1 MSVKRSPTSKKV
13 MKRPQVHR
21 RHWLWLIFS
30 LMGVATVSAS
40 AGALLAVAIAGTPLK
55 QAQLTPD
62 QGDIFDQVFNQNE
75 PISTGANFRLPKL
88 TRSVNILVL
97 GTKVLTTEVN
107 EVPEDLQNVG
117 YHALVNSLDGLSDTM
132 LLVRFNPQTHQV
144 VVLSLPRDTRT
155 WVDGAGITK
164 LNEANAIGG
173 PALTARATSELLGGV
188 GIDRYIRIN
197 VQGVEKLID
206 ALGGV
211 TVYVPQDMQYQDD
224 SQHLYINLKQ
234 GEQHL
239 NGNQAMQF
247 LRFRYDAYGDIGRV
261 QRQQM
266 LMRSLL
272 EQTLR
277 PATLPR
283 LPQILSVIQENLD
296 TNLSVEELVAL
307 LGFAAQTDRPNAQ
320 MLMLPGRFDTE
331 TGSGYWLPTHNEID
345 VMVRQYFGR
354 DNVTY
359 VGADN
364 VAEAVK
370 IAIQDST
377 GDSYALQ
384 TLINKLGNT
393 GYSRVDVDQPWD
405 EGLATTQIIAQHGDT
420 QNAEAIRRILGYGEV
435 LVESTGNLD
444 SDITIRLGQDSLQ
457 ALQPPQDIPDAEV
470 PGLEPPI
477 PDELTIDAIDPTG
490 NPAIDPAVADP
501 LSDPSLSDPSLPSI
515 EESVEEQTVPA
526 VQLD

>member
-1 MSVKRSPTSKKV
+1 M
-13 MKRPQVHR
+13 
-21 RHWLWLIFS
+21 
-30 LMGVATVSAS
+30 SAS
-40 AGALLAVAIAGTPLK
+40 AGALLAVAIAGTPLM
-55 QAQLTPD
+55 QTQSMAD
-62 QGDIFDQVFNQNE
+62 QENLLDQVFNQDE

-97 GTKVLTTEVN
+97 GSKVLTTDVA
-107 EVPEDLQNVG
+107 EVPEELQNAG
-117 YHALVNSLDGLSDTM
+117 YHALVNSLDGLTDTM

-155 WVDGAGITK
+155 WVDGAGLTK

-211 TVYVPQDMQYQDD
+211 TVYVPQDMQYQDE

-272 EQTLR
+272 EQALK

-283 LPQILSVIQENLD
+283 LPQILSVVQENLD
-296 TNLSVEELVAL
+296 TNLSIEELVAL
-307 LGFAAQTDRPNAQ
+307 VGFASQTDRPNAQ
-320 MLMLPGRFDTE
+320 MLMLPGGFDTE
-331 TGSGYWLPTHNEID
+331 TGSGYWLPAHSDID

-354 DNVTY
+354 DSVTY
-359 VGADN
+359 VGTDQ
-364 VAEAVK
+364 VSETVK

-393 GYSRVDVDQPWD
+393 GYSRVDVDLPWD
-405 EGLATTQIIAQHGDT
+405 ETLATTQIIAQQGDA
-420 QNAEAIRRILGYGEV
+420 QSAESIHRLLGFGEV
-435 LVESTGNLD
+435 LVESTGNLN
-444 SDITIRLGQDSLQ
+444 SDITIRLGQDAMQS
-457 ALQPPQDIPDAEV
+457 LQPPQAIPDAEF
-470 PGLEPPI
+470 PDSEAPL
-477 PDELTIDAIDPTG
+477 PDESTIESLEYLND
-490 NPAIDPAVADP
+490 PAIDPAVDQ
-501 LSDPSLSDPSLPSI
+501 LSDPSLSNPALSDPALSDSSWLPSI
-515 EESVEEQTVPA
+515 DDQVQDDQVQPT